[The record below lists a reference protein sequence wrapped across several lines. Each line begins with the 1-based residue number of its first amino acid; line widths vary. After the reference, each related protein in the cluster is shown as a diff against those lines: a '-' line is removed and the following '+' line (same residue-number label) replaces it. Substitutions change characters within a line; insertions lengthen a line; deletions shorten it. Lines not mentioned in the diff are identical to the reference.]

1 MKMIKVDDEAIRG
14 GRHGEPAWCP
24 IAWALRKEFPNESTI
39 WVDGYE
45 IQVGKEY
52 RKLPEPAY
60 EFMLKYDRHMP
71 VQPFEFDYDSLKI
84 LDRPE
89 WW

>member
-1 MKMIKVDDEAIRG
+1 MKMIKVDTEAIKA
-14 GRHGEPAWCP
+14 GRPGEPAWCP
-24 IAWALRKEFPNESTI
+24 IAIAIRREFPHGTTV

-45 IQVGKEY
+45 IQVGREF

-60 EFMLKYDRHMP
+60 EFILKFDRHRP
-71 VQPFEFDYDSLKI
+71 VEPWEFDYDSLEV
-84 LDRPE
+84 LARPE